1 MQSIRFIALLL
12 AGLLPSVLQARA
24 CPTPQEIRARLVPED
39 YDWSV
44 AEDVTLEGL
53 LSVKQLYGVSIE
65 NHGEF
70 VSCKYEAPGQYIR
83 LDGVPLPT
91 GCPVISISNN
101 WAVGSSGQI
110 ACEAEDPKTCLF
122 SNGC

>member
-1 MQSIRFIALLL
+1 MQLSRIFLLL
-12 AGLLPSVLQARA
+12 CTVLFANLLHARA
-24 CPTPQEIRARLVPED
+24 CPTPQEIRARVVPQD

-53 LSVKQLYGVSIE
+53 LSVEQLYGVSIE

-83 LDGVPLPT
+83 LDGIPLPR
-91 GCPVISISNN
+91 GCPVISISEN
-101 WAVGSSGQI
+101 WAVGASGQI
-110 ACEAEDPKTCLF
+110 ACEDEDPHRCLF

>member
-1 MQSIRFIALLL
+1 MAFLLL
-12 AGLLPSVLQARA
+12 LIPCLPAVLHARA
-24 CPTPQEIRARLVPED
+24 CPTPQEIRARVVPQD

-44 AEDVTLEGL
+44 SDDVTLEGL
-53 LSVKQLYGVSIE
+53 LSVELLYGVSIE

-83 LDGVPLPT
+83 LDGAPLPH
-91 GCPVISISNN
+91 GCPVISISEN
-101 WAVGSSGQI
+101 WAVGTNGHI
-110 ACEAEDPKTCLF
+110 ACDDEDPNRCLF